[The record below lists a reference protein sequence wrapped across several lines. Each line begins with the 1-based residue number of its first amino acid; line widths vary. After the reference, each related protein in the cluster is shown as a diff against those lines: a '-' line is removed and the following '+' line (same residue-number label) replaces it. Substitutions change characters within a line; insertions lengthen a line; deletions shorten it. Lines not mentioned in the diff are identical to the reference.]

1 MEARGRGGWG
11 GRGPPP
17 PRCLTPPSSPC
28 SHLLRHPHAHPA
40 DTPGLPLAAAAA
52 VRSGFTRRT
61 SALAAARA
69 SADGGATK
77 LLLRLHDGLEVES
90 VIMTYDS
97 RKAAGRERA
106 AGGGEAA
113 AAGGVRRT
121 LCVSSQAGCAMAC
134 TFCATGAMGHL
145 GDLTAAEIVE
155 QLDWAGAVAADADA
169 GAAAAAARAGDAPPP
184 TVLASGRRT
193 PIRNVVFMGM
203 GEPLNNYDA
212 VVAAARAMTDGAR
225 FGLRAG
231 GVTISTVGVVP
242 RLASLAADLPRVS
255 LALSLHAP
263 NQAIRARIVPSARA
277 WPLDRLL
284 RAVGRYQAATRRR
297 VFVEYVLL
305 AGVNDAPAHAAELA
319 SLLEGRDVVVNVIP
333 WNPVPPPPITPVD
346 DKHGAS
352 SPPPPPPELFAAP
365 SPAALDAFVAVL
377 RGRGVPVT
385 VRQEKGQDVAAA
397 CGQLALASAGVQTS
411 GPTTSAPPSASP
423 PPDVED
429 LVPPPPPTPARAG
442 LGARL
447 RGLVFGRG

>member
-1 MEARGRGGWG
+1 
-11 GRGPPP
+11 
-17 PRCLTPPSSPC
+17 
-28 SHLLRHPHAHPA
+28 
-40 DTPGLPLAAAAA
+40 
-52 VRSGFTRRT
+52 
-61 SALAAARA
+61 
-69 SADGGATK
+69 
-77 LLLRLHDGLEVES
+77 VES

-106 AGGGEAA
+106 TGGGEA

-169 GAAAAAARAGDAPPP
+169 GAAAAAARAGDLPPP
-184 TVLASGRRT
+184 SFLASGRRS

-284 RAVGRYQAATRRR
+284 RAVGRYQAATSRR

-319 SLLEGRDVVVNVIP
+319 SLLAGRDVVVNVIP
-333 WNPVPPPPITPVD
+333 WNPVPPPPIKPVD

-397 CGQLALASAGVQTS
+397 CGQLALASVGVATS
-411 GPTTSAPPSASP
+411 GPKTSAPTSASP

-429 LVPPPPPTPARAG
+429 LVPAPPPTPARAG

-447 RGLVFGRG
+447 RGLVFGKG